1 MTATPA
7 ATESANA
14 ETRPAAIWRL
24 AWPVILSNATVPLV
38 GLVDTAIMGH
48 FPDPAFIG
56 GVALGGLIFSYVYW
70 GFGFL
75 RMATTGLA
83 AQASG
88 GGDVDE
94 LRAVLARALLI
105 AALAGLICVGGGRWL
120 ADLALWLL
128 SGTAA
133 VEEQARLYFTIRVLA
148 APAAL
153 ANTAVLGWLFGI
165 RAMGGALIQQLTVNA
180 ANILFNL
187 LFVFGLGLDVD
198 GVALGRGGRAISWPG
213 GLDTFIAPSS
223 AAGRRRFRPVPDPGR
238 QAVDAPV

>member
-1 MTATPA
+1 MTAAPA
-7 ATESANA
+7 ATESAKA

-48 FPDPAFIG
+48 LPDPAFIG

-128 SGTAA
+128 LGTAA
-133 VEEQARLYFTIRVLA
+133 VSTGPE
-148 APAAL
+148 
-153 ANTAVLGWLFGI
+153 
-165 RAMGGALIQQLTVNA
+165 
-180 ANILFNL
+180 
-187 LFVFGLGLDVD
+187 
-198 GVALGRGGRAISWPG
+198 SWP
-213 GLDTFIAPSS
+213 PS
-223 AAGRRRFRPVPDPGR
+223 R
-238 QAVDAPV
+238 